1 MKATTKFQKDI
12 IQKSMKL
19 RPVTKQ
25 QAEWAIRECFDH
37 YAYRLKSGKTTC
49 MDCGHTWD
57 TDGKTDKCVC
67 PHCGMK
73 LEIKNTQDRKISGKM
88 YFNVLGMSGKYQTLR
103 MFVVFAEMR
112 KGKKAE
118 YNIVEIGQYWIAPNG
133 QCEVIGLRRSMS
145 FYVDCFAFGSGMEIR
160 SNDEVF
166 SFIARE
172 FPLYPKMKIMPSLHI
187 DVVGNKFFGMS
198 PARCI
203 SRFLSL
209 PQLETLLKTDNKEVF
224 NYFLN
229 NPSNCRA
236 CWASYKVA
244 KRHRYDFHD
253 LGLWC
258 DYIKMLKNCK
268 KDVHNPH
275 FICPENLL
283 EAHDI
288 YHKKV
293 LAIEERRR
301 READIRRKER
311 EALRAEREKEKF
323 IKEKSR
329 FFGLT
334 ISDGEI
340 DVMVLDS
347 VEAFIEEGSVQH
359 ICVGTAMYYSKKDSL
374 ILSARIEGKRIET
387 VEVSLDT
394 LSVIQ
399 CHGAYNKNTEYH
411 NRIVDLVNSNA
422 HLIKARMIA

>member
-1 MKATTKFQKDI
+1 
-12 IQKSMKL
+12 
-19 RPVTKQ
+19 
-25 QAEWAIRECFDH
+25 
-37 YAYRLKSGKTTC
+37 

-198 PARCI
+198 PAMCI

-209 PQLETLLKTDNKEVF
+209 PQLETLLKNDTKEVF

-258 DYIKMLKNCK
+258 DYIKMLKTCK

-283 EAHDI
+283 EAHDE
-288 YHKKV
+288 
-293 LAIEERRR
+293 L
-301 READIRRKER
+301 
-311 EALRAEREKEKF
+311 
-323 IKEKSR
+323 S
-329 FFGLT
+329 
-334 ISDGEI
+334 
-340 DVMVLDS
+340 
-347 VEAFIEEGSVQH
+347 
-359 ICVGTAMYYSKKDSL
+359 SL
-374 ILSARIEGKRIET
+374 
-387 VEVSLDT
+387 
-394 LSVIQ
+394 Q
-399 CHGAYNKNTEYH
+399 
-411 NRIVDLVNSNA
+411 
-422 HLIKARMIA
+422 M